1 MITMPKNKIFS
12 GKDAKGRMKS
22 PQERN
27 KKYVS
32 QYYGSGSEEAQR
44 RKKRAIDATKLYR
57 EANLGSE
64 KRGRNARDRFTMIMN
79 ALPKNQRDMLR
90 NKMNGEYYSSGDL
103 LDAAEEIAQEAE
115 GVKYFSKYQLDKKLA
130 ELKARNEQ
138 FLDDIDNAI
147 DINNDDLIPF

>member
-1 MITMPKNKIFS
+1 MAKNQIFS
-12 GKDAKGRMKS
+12 GKDAKGQMKS

-44 RKKRAIDATKLYR
+44 RKQRAIDATQKYR
-57 EANLGSE
+57 EANLGTD

-90 NKMNGEYYSSGDL
+90 NKMDGEYYSSGDL

-130 ELKARNEQ
+130 ELKARNKDVA
-138 FLDDIDNAI
+138 DDVDDAI
-147 DINNDDLIPF
+147 DGAIGLTPF

>member
-32 QYYGSGSEEAQR
+32 QYYGSGSVEAQQ
-44 RKKRAIDATKLYR
+44 RKQRAMDATQKYR
-57 EANLGSE
+57 ESGLDTA
-64 KRGRNARDRFTMIMN
+64 KTGRSAHERFKMIMD

-90 NKMNGEYYSSGDL
+90 NKVDGGEYYSSGDL
-103 LDAAEEIAQEAE
+103 LDAAEEIAQESS
-115 GVKYFSKYQLDKKLA
+115 GVKYFSKYQLDRKLK
-130 ELKARNEQ
+130 ELKARNN
-138 FLDDIDNAI
+138 DISNDIDDAI
-147 DINNDDLIPF
+147 DLLPF